1 MARQSRLPAALA
13 ALGIF
18 AVGSWVAAARASYI
32 EEEFKEP
39 SEVVPRPRPVPIP
52 APLPHVPEL
61 ADYLARVD
69 VGQPCVYRGLAIYP
83 LTVRGGVLSGEWL
96 TLDQAVARGV
106 LHVIEKGSEGT
117 VPTIVMENRSRDAHV
132 FIMAGE
138 VVTGGKQTRTVRQD
152 VVLAPG
158 QQVNLSV
165 FCVEAHRWSGKSE
178 FAASGLLVPQSI
190 QKEMRKGAD
199 QSAVWTE
206 VARNNAALGTE
217 NATGSLEAGLKAG
230 RVQDELA
237 AVRKAILPEVP
248 RGSVGFVFAWDGQP
262 LGAELFG
269 RSDLARA
276 LLPKLVDAYAVDLV
290 LAREDKG
297 LPMVD
302 AKALA
307 AAFLAQVRRA
317 GSSRAST
324 PGSGAGIQT
333 RAAGLVGDG
342 VSLGSDV
349 VHYGCQVEERIVP
362 VPKPIITPRN
372 ENE

>member
-1 MARQSRLPAALA
+1 LA

-18 AVGSWVAAARASYI
+18 AVGPWAAASYI
-32 EEEFKEP
+32 EEEFSTGDSP
-39 SEVVPRPRPVPIP
+39 ARPII
-52 APLPHVPEL
+52 APGSPHVPEL
-61 ADYLARVD
+61 ARYLERLDLAEPLVCGRLAVVPVARRA
-69 VGQPCVYRGLAIYP
+69 GALEGA
-83 LTVRGGVLSGEWL
+83 WL
-96 TLDQAVARGV
+96 TMDQALAENALVV
-106 LHVIEKGSEGT
+106 TEKEGGGS
-117 VPTIVMENRSRDAHV
+117 VPTVFVQNSSATHHV
-132 FIMAGE
+132 FLMAGE
-138 VVTGGKQTRTVRQD
+138 VIAGGKQTRTLRQD

-158 QQVNLSV
+158 QKADLSV
-165 FCVEAHRWSGKSE
+165 FCVEAHRWSGKAE
-178 FAASGLLVPQSI
+178 FGASGLLVPQSI

-217 NATGSLEAGLKAG
+217 NATGSLEVGLKDAN
-230 RVQDELA
+230 VQRRLA
-237 AVRKAILPEVP
+237 EVRRTIVPEAP
-248 RGSVGFVFAWDGQP
+248 AGSVGFIFVDLLERRAI
-262 LGAELFG
+262 GAEFFG

-290 LAREDKG
+290 LRREDKG

-317 GSSRAST
+317 GSVRAPT

-342 VSLGSDV
+342 VSLGAEV
-349 VHYGCQVEERIVP
+349 VHYGCQVEERIAP
-362 VPKPIITPRN
+362 GPKPTIPQRN

>member
-1 MARQSRLPAALA
+1 MARQSRLLAALA
-13 ALGIF
+13 ALGVF
-18 AVGSWVAAARASYI
+18 AVGPWAAASYI
-32 EEEFKEP
+32 EEEFSSGAP
-39 SEVVPRPRPVPIP
+39 PARPII
-52 APLPHVPEL
+52 APGSPHVPEL
-61 ADYLARVD
+61 ARYLERLDLAEPLVCGRLAVVPVARRA
-69 VGQPCVYRGLAIYP
+69 GALEGA
-83 LTVRGGVLSGEWL
+83 WL
-96 TLDQAVARGV
+96 TMDRAIAENILIVA
-106 LHVIEKGSEGT
+106 EKGGGS
-117 VPTIVMENRSRDAHV
+117 VPVVVVENRSATHHV

-138 VVTGGKQTRTVRQD
+138 VVAGGKQTRTVRQD

-158 QQVNLSV
+158 QQVNLGV
-165 FCVEAHRWSGKSE
+165 FCVEAHRWNGKAA
-178 FAASGLLVPQSI
+178 FGASGLLVPQSI
-190 QKEMRKGAD
+190 QKAMRKGAD

-217 NATGSLEAGLKAG
+217 NATGSLEVGLKDAN
-230 RVQDELA
+230 VQRRLA
-237 AVRKAILPEVP
+237 EVRRTIVPEAP
-248 RGSVGFVFAWDGQP
+248 ADSVGFIFVDRLERRAI
-262 LGAELFG
+262 GAECFG

-342 VSLGSDV
+342 VSLGDEV
-349 VHYGCQVEERIVP
+349 VHYGCQVEERIAP
-362 VPKPIITPRN
+362 GPKPMRPPRDELERN
-372 ENE
+372 RR

>member
-1 MARQSRLPAALA
+1 MARQSRLLAALA
-13 ALGIF
+13 VLSVL
-18 AVGSWVAAARASYI
+18 AVVSWAAASYI
-32 EEEFKEP
+32 EEEFSPGE
-39 SEVVPRPRPVPIP
+39 PRPRPII
-52 APLPHVPEL
+52 APRAPHVPEL
-61 ADYLARVD
+61 ADYLARLD

-83 LTVRGGVLSGEWL
+83 LTVRGGALSGEWL
-96 TLDQAVARGV
+96 ALDQALAANV
-106 LHVIEKGSEGT
+106 LAVTEKGGGS
-117 VPTIVMENRSRDAHV
+117 VPTIVVENRSATHHV

-138 VVTGGKQTRTVRQD
+138 VVTGGKQTRTIRQD

-158 QQVNLSV
+158 QRADIPVL
-165 FCVEAHRWSGKSE
+165 CVEARRWSGKAE
-178 FAASGLLVPQSI
+178 LGASGLLVPQSI

-237 AVRKAILPEVP
+237 VVRKAIMPEVP
-248 RGSVGFVFAWDGQP
+248 RGSVGFVFAWDGKP

-276 LLPKLVDAYAVDLV
+276 LLPKLIDAYAVDWILQGPPPMPRPMRLEPAV
-290 LAREDKG
+290 ARE
-297 LPMVD
+297 
-302 AKALA
+302 
-307 AAFLAQVRRA
+307 FLDRVRRA
-317 GSSRAST
+317 GSRRSGT
-324 PGSGAGIQT
+324 LGSGSGIQT

-342 VSLGSDV
+342 VSLGDEV
-349 VHYGCQVEERIVP
+349 VHYGCQVDERIVP
-362 VPKPIITPRN
+362 LPKPRIPRRN

>member
-1 MARQSRLPAALA
+1 
-13 ALGIF
+13 
-18 AVGSWVAAARASYI
+18 
-32 EEEFKEP
+32 
-39 SEVVPRPRPVPIP
+39 
-52 APLPHVPEL
+52 
-61 ADYLARVD
+61 
-69 VGQPCVYRGLAIYP
+69 
-83 LTVRGGVLSGEWL
+83 
-96 TLDQAVARGV
+96 
-106 LHVIEKGSEGT
+106 
-117 VPTIVMENRSRDAHV
+117 V

-138 VVTGGKQTRTVRQD
+138 VMTGGKQTRTVRQD

-158 QQVNLSV
+158 QQANLSV
-165 FCVEAHRWSGKSE
+165 FCVEAHRWSGKAE
-178 FAASGLLVPQSI
+178 FGASGLLVPQSI

-217 NATGSLEAGLKAG
+217 NATGSLEVGLKDAK
-230 RVQDELA
+230 VQRRLA
-237 AVRKAILPEVP
+237 EVRRTIVPEAP
-248 RGSVGFVFAWDGQP
+248 ADSVGFIFVDLLERRA
-262 LGAELFG
+262 LGAECFG

-297 LPMVD
+297 LPTVD

-307 AAFLAQVRRA
+307 AAFLAQVRHA

-349 VHYGCQVEERIVP
+349 VHYGCQVDERIVP
-362 VPKPIITPRN
+362 MPKPIITPRN
-372 ENE
+372 ELERNSR

>member
-1 MARQSRLPAALA
+1 MARQSRLLAALA
-13 ALGIF
+13 ALGVF
-18 AVGSWVAAARASYI
+18 AVGSWAAASYI
-32 EEEFKEP
+32 EEEFSP
-39 SEVVPRPRPVPIP
+39 GDSPARPII
-52 APLPHVPEL
+52 APGSPHVPEL
-61 ADYLARVD
+61 ARYLERLDLEEPLVCGRLAVVPVARRA
-69 VGQPCVYRGLAIYP
+69 GALEGA
-83 LTVRGGVLSGEWL
+83 WL
-96 TLDQAVARGV
+96 TMDQALAENV
-106 LHVIEKGSEGT
+106 LVVTEKGGGS
-117 VPTIVMENRSRDAHV
+117 VPVVVVENRSATHHV

-138 VVTGGKQTRTVRQD
+138 VMTGGKQTRTVRQD

-158 QQVNLSV
+158 QQANLSV
-165 FCVEAHRWSGKSE
+165 FCVEAHRWNGKAE
-178 FAASGLLVPQSI
+178 FGASGLLVPQSI

-217 NATGSLEAGLKAG
+217 NATGSLEVGLKDAK
-230 RVQDELA
+230 VQRRLA
-237 AVRKAILPEVP
+237 EVRRTIVPEAP
-248 RGSVGFVFAWDGQP
+248 ADSVGFIFVDLLERRA
-262 LGAELFG
+262 LGAECFG

-297 LPMVD
+297 LPTVD

-307 AAFLAQVRRA
+307 AAFLAQVRHA

-349 VHYGCQVEERIVP
+349 VHYGCQVDERIVP
-362 VPKPIITPRN
+362 MPKPIITPRN
-372 ENE
+372 ELERNSR

>member
-1 MARQSRLPAALA
+1 MARQSRLLAALA
-13 ALGIF
+13 VLSVF
-18 AVGSWVAAARASYI
+18 AVVSWAAASYI
-32 EEEFKEP
+32 EEEFSPGESP
-39 SEVVPRPRPVPIP
+39 ARPIL
-52 APLPHVPEL
+52 APGSPHVPEL
-61 ADYLARVD
+61 ARYLEHLDLAEPLVCGRLAVVPVARRAGALD
-69 VGQPCVYRGLAIYP
+69 GA
-83 LTVRGGVLSGEWL
+83 WL
-96 TLDQAVARGV
+96 TMDQALAKNV
-106 LHVIEKGSEGT
+106 LKVTEKGGGS
-117 VPTIVMENRSRDAHV
+117 VPVVVVENRSATHHV
-132 FIMAGE
+132 FLMAGE

-158 QQVNLSV
+158 QQVTLSV
-165 FCVEAHRWSGKSE
+165 FCVEAHRWNGKAE
-178 FAASGLLVPQSI
+178 FGASGLLVPQSI

-217 NATGSLEAGLKAG
+217 NATGSLEEGLKDAK
-230 RVQDELA
+230 VQRWLA
-237 AVRKAILPEVP
+237 EVRGTIVPEAP
-248 RGSVGFVFAWDGQP
+248 ADSVGFIFVDLLARRAI
-262 LGAELFG
+262 GAECFG

-290 LAREDKG
+290 VAREDKG

-317 GSSRAST
+317 GSSRAPT

-342 VSLGSDV
+342 VSLGDEV
-349 VHYGCQVEERIVP
+349 VHYGCQVDERIVP
-362 VPKPIITPRN
+362 VSNPIMMPRN
-372 ENE
+372 ELERNSR